1 MTKNNTLESLYEEFE
16 LSKEEIDAFRKIIKF
31 VDIQQKGESL
41 ESYKSLKN
49 ILDEVIRNDN
59 K

>member
-31 VDIQQKGESL
+31 VDIQQKGESF

>member
-31 VDIQQKGESL
+31 IDIQQKGESF